1 MSKSISDKTVRNP
14 SKSTPFSEILEKNM
28 SRRMVMRGGI
38 AAAFATMTSLGLAG
52 CNGSDDDDD
61 DAGNGG
67 QNPAPEQPDTETPP
81 APAPVKLGFESLP
94 TSMTDAC
101 VVPAGYIAH
110 VFAPW
115 GTPFNDNAN
124 PWDRNGN
131 NSSTDLLNSTGMH
144 HDGMHFFPINGSST
158 EGLLAVNHEYIDQKA
173 LHPNGAT
180 AVAGKRPIEEIRKEI
195 NAHGVAI
202 LHVRLENGRWTIV
215 HNSRY
220 NRRFTSATPMKL
232 AGPVGGT
239 DWVKTPYSPNGTMVR
254 GTNNNC
260 GNGYTPWGT
269 YITAEENWA
278 ACFVNT
284 GTRPAHQQRVGVPDD
299 KGRYEWET
307 GANDPLEVQGEFA
320 RFNITETG
328 ADFTQDYRNEVNG
341 FGYLVEIDP
350 YNENSIATKRTALG
364 RFAHEGCAYGLP
376 EAGKPLAFYSG
387 DDSRFEYIYRF
398 VSEAVWDPKDAERTD
413 RLAVGAKY
421 LDKGTLYVAR
431 FDADGT
437 GQWIALTGTTVGAGG
452 RTLADEFGSL
462 ENIIIN
468 TRGAADFVGA
478 TPMDRPEWTA
488 THPTNGDIYL
498 TLTNN
503 SSRNASRGTNPA
515 NPRLNNVNGHIV
527 RWHDEPGS
535 TKFKWD
541 IFVFGSDAG
550 ADADTNRSGLTTLNQ
565 LASPDGIGIDP
576 RGILWIQTDNGIDGG
591 RNNNVAKATNDQM
604 LAVIP
609 GALADSTGTGPA
621 INATNQADLR
631 RFFVGPNEAEVT
643 GFAFTPDYTSIF
655 LNIQHP
661 VNWPAYDTEDATTA
675 TTGVVRPRSSTVVI
689 RRADDGP
696 IGV

>member
-14 SKSTPFSEILEKNM
+14 GKNTPFSEILARSM
-28 SRRMVMRGGI
+28 SRRTVMRGGL

-52 CNGSDDDDD
+52 CNSSDDDD
-61 DAGNGG
+61 AETG
-67 QNPAPEQPDTETPP
+67 QAPGTPDTPDTPTQPAAPP
-81 APAPVKLGFESLP
+81 AALKLGFESLP
-94 TSMTDAC
+94 NSMTDGC
-101 VVPAGYIAH
+101 VVPSGYVAH

-115 GTPFNDNAN
+115 GTPLNDNAQ
-124 PWDRNGN
+124 PWDQNGN
-131 NSSTDLLNSTGMH
+131 NSSNDLLNAMGMH
-144 HDGMHFFPINGSST
+144 HDGMHYFPIEGSST
-158 EGLLAVNHEYIDQKA
+158 EGLLALNHEYVDVQA
-173 LHPNGAT
+173 LHPNGPT
-180 AVAGKRPIEEIRKEI
+180 RIAGRRPAEEVRKEI

-202 LHVRLENGRWTIV
+202 VHVRRENGRWTIV
-215 HNSRY
+215 NNSRY
-220 NRRFTSATPMKL
+220 NRRFTSATAMKL

-239 DWVKTPYSPNGTMVR
+239 DWVKTPFSPNGTQVR

-278 ACFVNT
+278 ACFVNKR
-284 GTRPAHQQRVGVPDD
+284 TRPAHQRRVGVPSST
-299 KGRYEWET
+299 GRYRWET
-307 GANDPLEVQGEFA
+307 AAGDASEVLGEFA
-320 RFNITETG
+320 RFNVTATG
-328 ADFTQDYRNEVNG
+328 ADATQDWRNEVNG

-350 YNENSIATKRTALG
+350 YDPSSIATKRTSMG
-364 RFAHEGCAYGLP
+364 RFAHEGCTYSKP

-398 VSEAVWDPKDAERTD
+398 VSDAVWDPKDAERTD

-431 FDADGT
+431 FNDDGT
-437 GQWIALTGTTVGAGG
+437 GEWLALTGTATGDGG

-462 ENIIIN
+462 DAILIN

-488 THPTNGDIYL
+488 THPANGDIYV

-503 SSRNASRGTNPA
+503 SSRDADSGTNGP
-515 NPRLNNVNGHIV
+515 NPRLNNRNGHIV
-527 RWHDEPGS
+527 RWHDEAGS

-541 IFVFGSDAG
+541 IFVFGSEAG
-550 ADADTNRSGLTTLNQ
+550 ADADTNRSGLTEQNQ
-565 LASPDGIGIDP
+565 LASPDGLSFDS

-591 RNNNVAKATNDQM
+591 RNNNVARATNDQM

-609 GALADSTGTGPA
+609 GALADSSGTGPA
-621 INATNQADLR
+621 INASNQASLR
-631 RFFVGPNEAEVT
+631 RFFVGPNEAEIT

-655 LNIQHP
+655 LNVQHP
-661 VNWPAYDTEDATTA
+661 GNWPAYGTDDATVA
-675 TTGVVRPRSSTVVI
+675 TTTAVRPRSSTVVI
-689 RRADDGP
+689 QRVDGGP

>member
-1 MSKSISDKTVRNP
+1 MSKSISEKTILNP
-14 SKSTPFSEILEKNM
+14 TQSIPFSEILERSM
-28 SRRMVMRGGI
+28 SRRTMMRGGL

-52 CNGSDDDDD
+52 CNSGDDD
-61 DAGNGG
+61 DADNGQAPGTPGN
-67 QNPAPEQPDTETPP
+67 PVAPP
-81 APAPVKLGFESLP
+81 AALKLGFESLP
-94 TSMTDAC
+94 NSMTDGC
-101 VVPAGYIAH
+101 VVPAGYVAH
-110 VFAPW
+110 VFAAW
-115 GTPFNDNAN
+115 GTPLNDNAQ
-124 PWDRNGN
+124 PWDQNGN
-131 NSSTDLLNSTGMH
+131 NSSNDLLNAMGMH
-144 HDGMHFFPINGSST
+144 HDGMHFFPIGGSST
-158 EGLLAVNHEYIDQKA
+158 EGLLAVNHEYIDAQA
-173 LHPNGAT
+173 LHPNGPT
-180 AVAGKRPIEEIRKEI
+180 LVAGKRPAEEVRKEI

-202 LHVRLENGRWTIV
+202 VHVRRDSGRWVIV
-215 HNSRY
+215 NNSRY
-220 NRRFTSATPMKL
+220 NRRFTSATAMKL

-239 DWVKTPYSPNGTMVR
+239 DWVKTPFSPNGTQVR

-284 GTRPAHQQRVGVPDD
+284 GTRPAHQRRVGVSASA
-299 KGRYEWET
+299 GRYRWET
-307 GANDPLEVQGEFA
+307 AAGDASEVLGEFA
-320 RFNITETG
+320 RFNVTETG
-328 ADFTQDYRNEVNG
+328 ADATQDWRNEVNG

-350 YNENSIATKRTALG
+350 YDPSSIATKRTSMG
-364 RFAHEGCAYGLP
+364 RFAHEGCTYGKP

-431 FDADGT
+431 FNDDGT
-437 GQWIALTGTTVGAGG
+437 GEWLALTGTATGAGG

-462 ENIIIN
+462 DAILIN

-478 TPMDRPEWTA
+478 TPMDRPEWTV
-488 THPTNGDIYL
+488 THPTNGDIYV

-503 SSRNASRGTNPA
+503 SSRNAASGTNGP

-527 RWHDEPGS
+527 RWHDEAGS

-550 ADADTNRSGLTTLNQ
+550 ADADTNRSGLTALNQ
-565 LASPDGIGIDP
+565 LASPDGLGFDP

-591 RNNNVAKATNDQM
+591 RNNNVARATNDQM

-621 INATNQADLR
+621 INASNQASLR
-631 RFFVGPNEAEVT
+631 RFFVGPNEAEIT

-655 LNIQHP
+655 LNVQHP
-661 VNWPAYDTEDATTA
+661 VNWPAYGTDDATVVTTTA
-675 TTGVVRPRSSTVVI
+675 VRPRSSTVVI
-689 RRADDGP
+689 QRADGGP

>member
-14 SKSTPFSEILEKNM
+14 GKNTPFSEILERSM
-28 SRRMVMRGGI
+28 SRRTVMRGGL
-38 AAAFATMTSLGLAG
+38 AAAFATMTSLGLSG
-52 CNGSDDDDD
+52 CNSSDDDDAD
-61 DAGNGG
+61 SG
-67 QNPAPEQPDTETPP
+67 QAPATPDTPPNPVVPP
-81 APAPVKLGFESLP
+81 ATLKLGFESLP
-94 TSMTDAC
+94 NSMTDGC
-101 VVPAGYIAH
+101 VVPSGYVAH

-115 GTPFNDNAN
+115 GTPLNDNAQ
-124 PWDRNGN
+124 PWDQNGN
-131 NSSTDLLNSTGMH
+131 NSSNDLLNAMGMH
-144 HDGMHFFPINGSST
+144 HDGMHYFPIEGSST
-158 EGLLAVNHEYIDQKA
+158 EGLLAVNHEYVDADA
-173 LHPNGAT
+173 LHPNGPT
-180 AVAGKRPIEEIRKEI
+180 RIAGKRPVEEVRKEI

-202 LHVRLENGRWTIV
+202 VHVRRASGRWTIV
-215 HNSRY
+215 NNSRY
-220 NRRFTSATPMKL
+220 NRRFTSATAMKL

-239 DWVKTPYSPNGTMVR
+239 DWVKTPFSPNGTQVR

-278 ACFVNT
+278 ACFVNK
-284 GTRPAHQQRVGVPDD
+284 GTRPAHQRRVGVASST
-299 KGRYEWET
+299 GRYRWET
-307 GANDPLEVQGEFA
+307 AAGDASEVLGEFA
-320 RFNITETG
+320 RFDVTETG
-328 ADFTQDYRNEVNG
+328 ASATQDWRNEVNG

-350 YNENSIATKRTALG
+350 YDPSSIATKRTSMG
-364 RFAHEGCAYGLP
+364 RFAHEGCTYSKP

-431 FDADGT
+431 FNDDGT
-437 GQWIALTGTTVGAGG
+437 GEWLALTGTATGDGG
-452 RTLADEFGSL
+452 RTLADEFGGL
-462 ENIIIN
+462 DAILIN

-478 TPMDRPEWTA
+478 TPMDRPEWTV
-488 THPTNGDIYL
+488 THPVNGDIYV

-503 SSRNASRGTNPA
+503 TGRNATTGTNGP
-515 NPRLNNVNGHIV
+515 NPRLNNRNGHIV
-527 RWHDEPGS
+527 RWHDEAGS

-550 ADADTNRSGLTTLNQ
+550 ADADTNRSGLTELNQ
-565 LASPDGIGIDP
+565 LASPDGLGFDP

-591 RNNNVAKATNDQM
+591 RNNNVARATNDQM

-621 INATNQADLR
+621 INASNQASLR
-631 RFFVGPNEAEVT
+631 RFFVGPNDAEIT

-655 LNIQHP
+655 LNVQHP
-661 VNWPAYDTEDATTA
+661 VNWPAYGTDDASVASTT
-675 TTGVVRPRSSTVVI
+675 TVRPRSSTVVI
-689 RRADDGP
+689 QRVDGGP

>member
-14 SKSTPFSEILEKNM
+14 SQSSPFSEILEKNM

-38 AAAFATMTSLGLAG
+38 AAAFATVTSLGLAG
-52 CNGSDDDDD
+52 CNSSDDDDD
-61 DAGNGG
+61 NVDGGG
-67 QNPAPEQPDTETPP
+67 QNPAPEVPGGEQP
-81 APAPVKLGFESLP
+81 AAPVKLGFESLP
-94 TSMTDAC
+94 NSMTDAC

-115 GTPFNDNAN
+115 GTPFNDNAS

-144 HDGMHFFPINGSST
+144 HDGMHYFPLNGSST
-158 EGLLAVNHEYIDQKA
+158 EGLLAINHEYIDPKA
-173 LHPNGAT
+173 LHPNGPT
-180 AVAGKRPIEEIRKEI
+180 LVAGKRPIEEIRKEI

-202 LHVRLENGRWTIV
+202 LHVRREGARWNIV

-239 DWVKTPYSPNGTMVR
+239 DLVKTPYSPNGTMVR

-260 GNGYTPWGT
+260 GNGFTPWGT

-284 GTRPAHQQRVGVPDD
+284 GTQPAHQLRVGLADAV
-299 KGRYEWET
+299 GRYQWET
-307 GANDPLEVQGEFA
+307 GANDPLEIQGEFA
-320 RFNITETG
+320 RFNVTETG
-328 ADFTQDYRNEVNG
+328 ADFTQDWRNEANG

-350 YNENSIATKRTALG
+350 FNENSIATKRTALG
-364 RFAHEGCAYGLP
+364 RFAHEGCAYGTP

-413 RLAVGAKY
+413 RLAVGSKY

-437 GQWIALTGTTVGAGG
+437 GEWLALTGSTVGAGG

-462 ENIIIN
+462 ENIILN

-503 SSRNASRGTNPA
+503 TSRNASKGTNPP
-515 NPRLNNVNGHIV
+515 NPRLNNANGHIV

-535 TKFKWD
+535 AKFKWD

-550 ADADTNRSGLTTLNQ
+550 ADADTNRSGLTALNQ
-565 LASPDGIGIDP
+565 LASPDGLGFDP

-609 GALADSTGTGPA
+609 GALSDSTGTGPA
-621 INATNQADLR
+621 INASNQADLR
-631 RFFVGPNEAEVT
+631 RFFVGPNEAEIT

-655 LNIQHP
+655 LNVQHP
-661 VNWPAYDTEDATTA
+661 VNWPSYDTDDATTA

-689 RRADDGP
+689 QRADGGP